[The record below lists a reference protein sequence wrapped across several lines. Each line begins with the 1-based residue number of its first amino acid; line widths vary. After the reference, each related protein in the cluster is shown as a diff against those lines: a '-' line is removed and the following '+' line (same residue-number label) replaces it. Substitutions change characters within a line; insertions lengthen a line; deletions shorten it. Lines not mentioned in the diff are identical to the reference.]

1 MIKKDKFKIKIF
13 ADGADLVDFKA
24 LKKNKLVKGFT
35 TNPSLMRKSGIK
47 NYKKFSSKVLKL
59 IKNKPVSFEI
69 FGDDLNSI
77 ENQSRII
84 TRWANNVY
92 VKIPIINTKNKF
104 NTSLIGKLN
113 KEGIKINVTAVFTVK
128 QTKNLLKKIGKKTSL
143 IISVFAGRI
152 ADTGIDAETE
162 MKKHIKL
169 CKKYKNVEILWASV
183 REPYNLIQAEKCNC
197 HIITVPPSILKKLEL
212 FNKNLNSYSIETV
225 KSFYEDAKMSGYSI

>member
-1 MIKKDKFKIKIF
+1 MIKKNKLKIKIF
-13 ADGADLVDFKA
+13 SDGADLVDFKA
-24 LKKNKLVKGFT
+24 LKKNKLIKGFT
-35 TNPSLMRKSGIK
+35 TNPSLMKKSGIK
-47 NYKKFSSKVLKL
+47 NYKEFSVRVLKL
-59 IKNKPVSFEI
+59 IKSKPVSFEI
-69 FGDDLNSI
+69 FGDDLDSI
-77 ENQSRII
+77 EKQSRII
-84 TRWANNVY
+84 TSWAKNIY

-128 QTKNLLKKIGKKTSL
+128 QTKKLLKKIGKKTSL

-162 MKKHIKL
+162 VKKHIKL

-183 REPYNLIQAEKCNC
+183 REPYNIIQAEKCNC
-197 HIITVPPSILKKLEL
+197 HIITVPPSILKKINL

-225 KSFYEDAKMSGYSI
+225 KSFYEDAKLSGYSI